1 MNARIFNPGQ
11 FQNAQERSAALL
23 ALCGRLVEGEFA
35 LISLDGDSYALKD
48 VADLLAGLWQDQP
61 DAYVG
66 EDLVD
71 WVEENREILVRENID
86 YVDRHMEDLIKQMR
100 QQRGGATV

>member
-1 MNARIFNPGQ
+1 MNERIFNSAQ
-11 FQNAQERSAALL
+11 FQNARERSTALL
-23 ALCGRLVEGEFA
+23 ALCDRLVKGEFA

-48 VADLLAGLWQDQP
+48 VADLLAGLWQNQP

-71 WVEENREILVRENID
+71 WVEENREILVREID